1 MRKKGRSRKGNSVKT
16 LNATKL
22 NVHMIS
28 RLLGHAS
35 VLVTEKVYARYLL
48 PTLAEEVKKNSHFR
62 NLRRIL
68 CKIHEV
74 LKKKVIFAY

>member
-1 MRKKGRSRKGNSVKT
+1 MRGKKGRSRKGNSVEA

-48 PTLAEEVKKNSHFR
+48 PTLTEEVRK
-62 NLRRIL
+62 RITFSEFTTDFL
-68 CKIHEV
+68 
-74 LKKKVIFAY
+74 